1 MKMMFVRATE
11 YKPTPAIP
19 RAIEAG
25 KGIFDDIIIAC
36 WNRNKRK
43 IDEDQDGDLTV
54 KRFSMTAHPRSLRI
68 IIVTLLYQIWVF
80 WQIIKERPSM
90 IQVFDFESVIPACI
104 ARFLV
109 GATLVYDI
117 RDPFADCYKFP
128 KVFRNPAYAID
139 WVYMGLCSA
148 FIVPG
153 HDRLEY
159 LGRWGKSKRPT
170 LVVPNTCDD
179 LVQQLP
185 ESVNGLVAS
194 NDSIKIAYI
203 GYLDRSRGAM
213 MWAELCKAKENQ
225 MELLV
230 AGDCRDAELAS
241 ILTSNPN
248 VKFLGLLSNLESMA
262 VMRSSHAIALLYDT
276 SVAVNRM
283 AAPNKFY
290 EALMVSTPVIVSRGM
305 NLEKIVEEEKLGYI
319 VDYGDIES
327 LKAAF
332 EKLKDPQILSD
343 MRKRCRDYYLNN
355 LQLSEHL
362 VNYHNFYKKLS

>member
-1 MKMMFVRATE
+1 MKMMFLRASE

-25 KGIFDDIIIAC
+25 KGLFDKVIIAC

-43 IDEDQDGDLTV
+43 IDEGDDGDLTV
-54 KRFSMTAHPRSLRI
+54 TRFSMTAPPRSLRI
-68 IIVTLLYQIWVF
+68 IFVTMLYQIWVF
-80 WQIIKERPSM
+80 WQVIKERPSI
-90 IQVFDFESVIPACI
+90 IQVLDFESVVPASI

-109 GATLVYDI
+109 GATMIYDI

-128 KVFRNPAYAID
+128 KMFRNLAYAID
-139 WVYMGLCSA
+139 WVFMGLSSA

-153 HDRLEY
+153 QDRLGY
-159 LGRWGKSKRPT
+159 LGKWGRSKRPT
-170 LVVPNTCDD
+170 LVFPNTCYD
-179 LVQQLP
+179 LIRQIP
-185 ESVNGLVAS
+185 ETVKGLDVK
-194 NDSIKIAYI
+194 NNCVRIAYI

-213 MWAELCKAKENQ
+213 LWAELCSQKESQ

-230 AGDCRDAELAS
+230 AGECRDTELAS
-241 ILTSNPN
+241 ILTSNSGI
-248 VKFLGLLSNLESMA
+248 KFLGMLSNLESMA
-262 VMRSSHAIALLYDT
+262 VMMSSHAVALLYDT

-305 NLEKIVEEEKLGYI
+305 NLGKIVAEENLGYI

-327 LKAAF
+327 LKEAF
-332 EKLKDPQILSD
+332 EKLKDPHILSD
-343 MRKRCRDYYLNN
+343 MRKRCRNYYLKNF
-355 LQLSEHL
+355 QLSEHL
-362 VNYHNFYKKLS
+362 INYHNFYKKLS